1 MKLII
6 IRLKASCVALLRLG
20 LSTLRLNRLSSS
32 EASGCLSMITSFKF
46 IKKNIIKL
54 PYHRGLTIRGVSF
67 NHERCKSPDGFIR
80 ALEAEDDSINE
91 DKFYSVLSSV
101 YAEEQGLMISDFH
114 NGIKDSNLR
123 AKPIETFAYPWE
135 SNSIIKKEHSY
146 KSELIQNRSCYKP
159 NLSNDVYDI
168 SHIDSHFIQFS
179 TLYKSIMQHGFL
191 SNNNPPKV
199 FILVKDKEWKWIMSG
214 DGNHRAYCNHL
225 LGSQDLLVTIQGVID
240 RNNIFIQSKRNGHKY
255 SKSELDD
262 LFDILWSGQYCVRGI
277 L

>member
-6 IRLKASCVALLRLG
+6 VRLKASYVALMRFS
-20 LSTLRLNRLSSS
+20 LSIFRLNSLSSL
-32 EASGCLSMITSFKF
+32 EANGCLSMMTRFKF

-67 NHERCKSPDGFIR
+67 NYMRCKSPDGFIR
-80 ALEAEDDSINE
+80 ALEVEGDSINK
-91 DKFYSVLSSV
+91 DQFYSVLRSV
-101 YAEEQGLMISDFH
+101 YAEEKGLMISDFH
-114 NGIKDSNLR
+114 NGVTNSNLR
-123 AKPIETFAYPWE
+123 VKPIETFAFPWE
-135 SNSIIKKEHSY
+135 SKSIIEKEHSY
-146 KSELIQNRSCYKP
+146 KFDLMQNRSCYLP

-191 SNNNPPKV
+191 LNNNPPKV
-199 FILVKDKEWKWIMSG
+199 FILVKGREWKWIMSG

-225 LGSQDLLVTIQGVID
+225 LGARDLIATIQGVID
-240 RNNIFIQSKRNGHKY
+240 RNNIFIRSKRNGHQY
-255 SKSELDD
+255 SNSELED
-262 LFDILWSGQYCVRGI
+262 LFDILWSGEYCVRGI